1 MVMYVNLE
9 KPLVSQVLVNS
20 VLQRV
25 EYESLPTICYTCGK
39 YGHTKEI
46 CPLKERIS
54 MVEKERTHS
63 ASDGTVGGGDGA
75 SYGP

>member
-63 ASDGTVGGGDGA
+63 ASDGTVGRGDGA